1 MPSML
6 VYAIVLPGLLLSS
19 GNAGAETSSP
29 QKLFVSASPS
39 IISVEAV
46 NSSGNSRRQGSG
58 GVVKKKPN
66 PTRAP
71 VIQSAATISSGSSR
85 RGSFFEASH
94 SVDCAAPAEW
104 IVELPAREP
113 TAEVAPAEGPAPL
126 REALK
131 PILFIWALLLC
142 CR

>member
-1 MPSML
+1 MSNKL
-6 VYAIVLPGLLLSS
+6 VYAIVRSALLLAS

-29 QKLFVSASPS
+29 QKLFLSASAS
-39 IISVEAV
+39 IIGAEAK
-46 NSSGNSRRQGSG
+46 NPSGNSRIQGSRA
-58 GVVKKKPN
+58 VVKKKPN

-94 SVDCAAPAEW
+94 SFDCAAPAEW
-104 IVELPAREP
+104 IVELPEREP
-113 TAEVAPAEGPAPL
+113 TAEVAPARRPAPL
-126 REALK
+126 PEALK
-131 PILFIWALLLC
+131 PILFMWALLLC